1 MTPAL
6 GLCQVS
12 RAAAIARPAPE
23 NMLAGHAATRG
34 WPSCWCRRRCRAAGR
49 GSAVLLVRRCVASVL
64 RAAVAAGR
72 PRAARR
78 GEWKGRACAPSAV
91 AVMSLFDSQ
100 DGPQCRNPRGVRR
113 LLARASAP
121 PRGAAGA
128 GECDPRHGRGCG
140 KAVIIYSPSHASSKA
155 KQQANA
161 TRGAA
166 DSRRQGLEK
175 PERPREASADK
186 QIGTWW

>member
-6 GLCQVS
+6 GLCQES
-12 RAAAIARPAPE
+12 HAAAIARPAPE
-23 NMLAGHAATRG
+23 SMLAGHAARRG
-34 WPSCWCRRRCRAAGR
+34 WPSCWCRRRRRAAGR

-91 AVMSLFDSQ
+91 VMSLFDSQ
-100 DGPQCRNPRGVRR
+100 DGPQCRSPRRVRR

-128 GECDPRHGRGCG
+128 GESDPRHGRGCG
-140 KAVIIYSPSHASSKA
+140 KAVIIKGGH
-155 KQQANA
+155 
-161 TRGAA
+161 T
-166 DSRRQGLEK
+166 
-175 PERPREASADK
+175 PERQRERERESRSQRQADRTDGMGRAL
-186 QIGTWW
+186 QHLVVAGVPTRL